1 MKSLVVARHN
11 LLDAPQQYQTLCLL
25 GMIREWF
32 AQTSAKPLNLVLVTV
47 CMCTTI
53 GSTSMTGTFSFP
65 TKMEQ
70 QASKILTSMDLLKQS
85 LLSLHRRT
93 WWRSSMPFAK
103 QFSRKSMPMVW
114 KMSSL
119 PLFVTLYC
127 RSSCPVRLM
136 SLLSSF
142 KPLNYRLAFGC
153 SRFYHPAMREQRL
166 SAVGCSDSVKRFRP
180 LQGVSY

>member
-47 CMCTTI
+47 CMCTII

-65 TKMEQ
+65 MKMVQ
-70 QASKILTSMDLLKQS
+70 RASKILTSMDLLKQN
-85 LLSLHRRT
+85 LLPLHQRT
-93 WWRSSMPFAK
+93 RWRSSMPFAK
-103 QFSRKSMPMVW
+103 RFSRKSMPMVW

-127 RSSCPVRLM
+127 LSSCPARSM
-136 SLLSSF
+136 SLLSSS
-142 KPLNYRLAFGC
+142 KPLNY
-153 SRFYHPAMREQRL
+153 HL
-166 SAVGCSDSVKRFRP
+166 SQSKGRMLCLNISTHTAT
-180 LQGVSY
+180 

>member
-1 MKSLVVARHN
+1 MKSLVVALHN
-11 LLDAPQQYQTLCLL
+11 LLDAPQPYQIPCLL
-25 GMIREWF
+25 GMIREWS

-65 TKMEQ
+65 MKMEQ

-119 PLFVTLYC
+119 PLSGTLYC
-127 RSSCPVRLM
+127 LSSCPERLM
-136 SLLSSF
+136 FLPSSS
-142 KPLNYRLAFGC
+142 KLLNYRLSFG
-153 SRFYHPAMREQRL
+153 
-166 SAVGCSDSVKRFRP
+166 
-180 LQGVSY
+180 